1 MIIEEIKNIET
12 SEKEIK
18 KFAATVGIVLAVI
31 AVLLLYFS
39 RGSYIYFAGVSAFLL
54 LFRFVWYK
62 TLTPLYIFWMTLSVV
77 LGWISTRIILTL
89 LYYFVMTPIRM
100 IAGISGK
107 KFLEL
112 KPDPSK
118 ESYWILRNRKK
129 SEPAD
134 FEKQF

>member
-18 KFAATVGIVLAVI
+18 KFAVTVGFVLAAI
-31 AVLLLYFS
+31 AALLFYFS
-39 RGSYIYFAGVSAFLL
+39 RGSYIYFAAVAVFLL
-54 LFRFVWYK
+54 VFRVVWYK
-62 TLTPLYIFWMTLSVV
+62 ILKPLYIFWMTLSVV
-77 LGWISTRIILTL
+77 LGWVSTRVILTL
-89 LYYFVMTPIRM
+89 LYYFVMTPIRLL
-100 IAGISGK
+100 AGISGK

-118 ESYWILRNRKK
+118 NSYWIPRNGKK
-129 SEPAD
+129 SEPVD